1 MSGLQE
7 RQQNVM
13 SGLEERVPHEAIS
26 GLEEKQQPDPNSS
39 SKMLV
44 AAMDFGTTYSGYAF
58 KFRHE
63 ATKKMYIKS
72 WHKEAGSS
80 CLPSEKAPTCVLLRA
95 NGEFKSFGYQAENEY
110 SDIASEGLEE
120 DWHFFRHFKMLLHN
134 QEGLSSDTALKDSRG
149 FEMPAKDIFTHCIKY
164 MKDDLLEIVKKR
176 KVDTVYTEDNILWVL
191 TVPAIW
197 EEPAKQF
204 MREAAEK
211 AGIEGGNLLLALEPE
226 AASVYVKEMNV
237 EVHQDQDMNQSRLSA
252 FFPGTKYMIVDL
264 GGGTVDVTV
273 REVLDDR
280 SLREI
285 TKASGGAW
293 GGLRVNQQFYQ
304 YIEGIVGK
312 EVMDGLKEQYPAA
325 HLDLEREIEQ
335 KKRNLQGDENK
346 KIAINLPGEL
356 LELFEENKGQKLS
369 DFVNSSDHYKGRVD
383 MRHEKLRF
391 DISVTFSMFKP
402 AVDSILHHIG
412 ELLSDPVTGGLQN
425 IMLVG
430 GFSDSRI
437 IQRTVKER
445 FKDFRVVIPQDA
457 GLAVLKGAVLFGEN
471 PLIVSERVSRFT
483 YGTKQFRYFLDGD
496 PSEFREEIGGVPYCK
511 NVFNVLAKSG
521 QTFRVGQKVNTEVS
535 PVIPDMTRM
544 PVIFCQSNNPD
555 QKYVDENCRE
565 IGTLLVDMPDT
576 TGGLDRIVDVSLTF
590 GDTELHV
597 TGTDRSSGRNVSV
610 AIELLKKK

>member
-1 MSGLQE
+1 MSGLE
-7 RQQNVM
+7 EIQQSAM
-13 SGLEERVPHEAIS
+13 SGLEERVKHEAIS
-26 GLEEKQQPDPNSS
+26 GAEGNPDPDSS
-39 SKMLV
+39 SKMIV

-63 ATKKMYIKS
+63 AAKKMYIKS
-72 WHKEAGSS
+72 WNKEAGSS
-80 CLPSEKAPTCVLLRA
+80 CLPSEKAPTCVLLRG
-95 NGEFKSFGYQAENEY
+95 NGEFKSFGYQAETEY
-110 SDIASEGLEE
+110 SEIASDGLEE
-120 DWHFFRHFKMLLHN
+120 DWHFFRHFKMLLHSE
-134 QEGLSSDTALKDSRG
+134 EGLSNETTLTDSRG
-149 FEMPAKDIFTHCIKY
+149 FKMPALDIFTHCIKY
-164 MKDDLLEIVKKR
+164 MKDDLLDIVKKR
-176 KVDTVYTEDNILWVL
+176 NVDNLLTDDNILWVL

-197 EEPAKQF
+197 DEPAKQF

-211 AGIEGGNLLLALEPE
+211 AGIDGDNLVLALEPE

-237 EVHQDQDMNQSRLSA
+237 EVQQEMNQSRLSA
-252 FFPGTKYMIVDL
+252 FSPGTKYMIVDL

-312 EVMDGLKEQYPAA
+312 ELMEKLKEEYPAA

-346 KIAINLPGEL
+346 KISINLPGEL
-356 LELFEENKGQKLS
+356 LDLFENSKNQKLS
-369 DFVNSSDHYKGRVD
+369 DFVNSSDHYKGKVE

-391 DISVTFSMFKP
+391 DLSVTFSMFKP

-412 ELLSDPVTGGLQN
+412 ELLSDSVTSGLQN

-430 GFSDSRI
+430 GFSDSKI

-445 FKDFRVVIPQDA
+445 FKDLRVVIPQDA
-457 GLAVLKGAVLFGEN
+457 GLAVLKGAVLYGEN

-496 PSEFREEIGGVPYCK
+496 PSEFREEVGGVPYCK

-535 PVIPDMTRM
+535 PIIPDMTRM
-544 PVIFCQSNNPD
+544 PVIFCQSNNPE
-555 QKYVDENCRE
+555 QKYVDESCKE

-590 GDTELHV
+590 GDTEVHV
-597 TGTDRSSGRNVSV
+597 TGTDRSSRKKVSV
-610 AIELLKKK
+610 SIDLLRRN